1 MKATVT
7 TTPTAPD
14 VSAADVARSFGRC
27 AALCLVYVLQII
39 AQVLSLAQRATLSVC
54 QWLNSRH
61 NFADQEDPV
70 IMTGWQYLGFGVVVM
85 FVAMVV
91 SIKW

>member
-1 MKATVT
+1 MKVTAT

-14 VSAADVARSFGRC
+14 VSAADVARSLGKC
-27 AALCLVYVLQII
+27 MALCLVYVLQCM
-39 AQVLSLAQRATLSVC
+39 AKAFGLAQRAALGAC
-54 QWLNSRH
+54 QWLNTRH
-61 NFADQEDPV
+61 NFTDEEDPI

-91 SIKW
+91 CIKW

>member
-7 TTPTAPD
+7 TPTAPQ
-14 VSAADVARSFGRC
+14 VSASDVARSLGKCFF
-27 AALCLVYVLQII
+27 LCLMYVLQSI
-39 AQVLSLAQRATLSVC
+39 AKAFGLAQRAALGMC

-61 NFADQEDPV
+61 NFTDQEDPM

-85 FVAMVV
+85 FVATVI

>member
-7 TTPTAPD
+7 TSTAPN
-14 VSAADVARSFGRC
+14 VSASDVARSLGKSLV
-27 AALCLVYVLQII
+27 LCLMFLLQSM
-39 AQVLSLAQRATLSVC
+39 AKAFGLAQHATLCVC
-54 QWLNSRH
+54 QWLNTRH
-61 NFADQEDPV
+61 NFTDQEDPL

-85 FVAMVV
+85 FVAMVI

>member
-7 TTPTAPD
+7 TTPTAPN
-14 VSAADVARSFGRC
+14 VSASDVARSFGKC
-27 AALCLVYVLQII
+27 MVLCLMFLLQCM
-39 AQVLSLAQRATLSVC
+39 AKAFGFAQRATLGVC
-54 QWLNSRH
+54 QWLNTRH
-61 NFADQEDPV
+61 NFADDEDPM

-85 FVAMVV
+85 FVAMVI

>member
-7 TTPTAPD
+7 TPTAPN
-14 VSAADVARSFGRC
+14 VSALDVARSFGKC
-27 AALCLVYVLQII
+27 LVLCLMFLLQCM
-39 AQVLSLAQRATLSVC
+39 AKAFGLAQRATLCAC

-61 NFADQEDPV
+61 NFTDEEDPM

-91 SIKW
+91 CIKW

>member
-1 MKATVT
+1 MKATV

-27 AALCLVYVLQII
+27 AALCLVYVLQCIEK
-39 AQVLSLAQRATLSVC
+39 AFGFAQRAVLSVC
-54 QWLNSRH
+54 QWLNTRH
-61 NFADQEDPV
+61 NFTDQEDPL

-85 FVAMVV
+85 FVAMVI

>member
-1 MKATVT
+1 MKVT
-7 TTPTAPD
+7 ATTPTAPD

-27 AALCLVYVLQII
+27 TALCLVYVLQTI
-39 AQVLSLAQRATLSVC
+39 AKALDLAQRAALGMC
-54 QWLNSRH
+54 QWLNTRH
-61 NFADQEDPV
+61 NFTDEEDPM

-85 FVAMVV
+85 FVAMVI

>member
-1 MKATVT
+1 MKTIV

-14 VSAADVARSFGRC
+14 VSAADVARSFGKC
-27 AALCLVYVLQII
+27 LALCLVYALQCM
-39 AQVLSLAQRATLSVC
+39 AKAFGVAQRAALGAC

-61 NFADQEDPV
+61 NFTDEEDPV

-85 FVAMVV
+85 FVAMAA

>member
-7 TTPTAPD
+7 TPTAPQ
-14 VSAADVARSFGRC
+14 VSAADVARSLGKCLAFSLMFLLQCMAKAFGF
-27 AALCLVYVLQII
+27 
-39 AQVLSLAQRATLSVC
+39 AQRAVLSVC
-54 QWLNSRH
+54 QWLNTRH
-61 NFADQEDPV
+61 NFTDEEDPL

-85 FVAMVV
+85 FVAMVI

>member
-1 MKATVT
+1 MKATAT
-7 TTPTAPD
+7 TTPTAPQ

-27 AALCLVYVLQII
+27 AVLCLAYVLQTI
-39 AQVLSLAQRATLSVC
+39 AKALDLAQRAALGVC
-54 QWLNSRH
+54 QWLNNCH
-61 NFADQEDPV
+61 NFTDKEDPV

-91 SIKW
+91 CIKW